1 MSTDISI
8 AQKAKMLRI
17 AQVAQKFDIE
27 EEYLE
32 PYGHYKA
39 KISLEFMDTLKDRPN
54 GKLVLITAINPTPA
68 GEGKTTTSVGLGDAL
83 NRIGKKTITCL
94 REPSMGPVFGMKG
107 GAAGGG
113 YSQVVPMD
121 EINLHFTGDISAV
134 AMANNLLAA
143 LIDNHVFHGNEL
155 GIDVRRI
162 VWKRVIDMN
171 DRSLREIT
179 VGVVQKE
186 LAAIMG
192 ADLGPSAS
200 QLNFATQPPA
210 VILMAGLQGVGK
222 TTTVGKLAKYLRENT
237 KKKVLTVSVD
247 VYRPAAIA
255 QLEKI
260 TSQVGADFFP
270 TQPNEQPVAIAHAAL
285 DYAKRHYHDVLIV
298 DTAGR
303 LGIDQDMM
311 SEIAALHKALNP
323 IETLFVV
330 DAMLGQDAI
339 NTAKAFND
347 VLPLTGIVLTK
358 LDGDARGGAALSVRH
373 ITGKPIKFAGVSEK
387 LDGLEA
393 FDPVRMANR
402 ILGMGDILALV
413 EEARKGVDIKTAQ
426 ELEKKLKVG
435 GKFDLNDF
443 KAQLV
448 QMKNMGGFSSMIDKL
463 PAQFQQAAQGA
474 NMDQASRQVRRMEGI
489 INAMTP
495 QERTKPDLIKASRK
509 RRIATG
515 AGVQVQEVNRMLSQF
530 EQMQAMMKK
539 MKGGGMMKMMRG
551 LKGAMPGMR

>member
-1 MSTDISI
+1 MLDNLT
-8 AQKAKMLRI
+8 QRLAKVVKTMRGEARLTEANTAEMLREVRLALLESDVALPVVREFINRVREKAMGAEVI
-17 AQVAQKFDIE
+17 A
-27 EEYLE
+27 
-32 PYGHYKA
+32 
-39 KISLEFMDTLKDRPN
+39 SLSP
-54 GKLVLITAINPTPA
+54 GQ
-68 GEGKTTTSVGLGDAL
+68 AL
-83 NRIGKKTITCL
+83 
-94 REPSMGPVFGMKG
+94 
-107 GAAGGG
+107 
-113 YSQVVPMD
+113 
-121 EINLHFTGDISAV
+121 
-134 AMANNLLAA
+134 
-143 LIDNHVFHGNEL
+143 
-155 GIDVRRI
+155 
-162 VWKRVIDMN
+162 
-171 DRSLREIT
+171 

-270 TQPNEQPVAIAHAAL
+270 TQPSEQPVAIARAAL